1 MRKGG
6 FFPRLALV
14 NLVRNRRY
22 YGPYLL
28 SGIGTAAMYYIL
40 RYLTVSDIVASV
52 RGAGYLQSLMGLGC
66 IVVALFS
73 AVLMLY
79 ANSFVMKRRQ
89 RELGLY
95 HILGL
100 EKRHIAHVMLWETL
114 LCAAVVILGGI
125 LVGVGLSKLIL
136 LVLLKLSRI
145 PVQFG
150 FEVSGQGMWHTL
162 CLFAVLFLL
171 TLLWNLIRLGRSRPI
186 QLLHGAEMGERE
198 PKTRKLLV
206 AVGLLALAGGYGIA
220 LKVKDPLEAFLLF
233 FVAVLLVMLG
243 TYCLFTAG
251 SVAVLKGLRA
261 NETFYYQTRHFISV
275 SGLLY
280 RMKQNAVGLANI
292 CILSTMVLVTVS
304 TTASLY
310 LGCEETLDRMFPHDI
325 QVSQDLTHLDQPL
338 DPLTQERR
346 QQETEATLAWIDE
359 LLEDSG
365 LTAEYLSWYT
375 EVRVSS
381 SYSGNTLGWSEDAP
395 GTYVTVYL
403 VTAEDYTR
411 VTGRTTEMG
420 PDEVL
425 VYAQGLELPDTFYIG
440 AQPFRV
446 AGRLEH
452 GLQQND
458 PVVVSSSEPTELL
471 LVAADRQALEEIA
484 SLCLSDQGV
493 QRETFR
499 IQMDLDGTE
508 EEKLALAWDILETN
522 VDESVYTVTSRQ
534 DNAQDLY
541 AMYGG
546 FLFLGVFLGFLF
558 LLATAL
564 IIYYKQV
571 SEGYEDQR
579 RYQIMRQVGLTDRE
593 ARSAIHSQ
601 ILLVFFLPLGMA
613 AVHILAAFPM
623 ISKLLGLFQLQD
635 IPLFAACTAGTLG
648 AFALVYALVYGLTAR
663 TYGRI
668 VGA

>member
-1 MRKGG
+1 MRKSG

-14 NLVRNRRY
+14 NLARNRRY

-40 RYLTVSDIVASV
+40 RYLTVSNIVASV

-66 IVVALFS
+66 IVVAIFS
-73 AVLMLY
+73 AVLLLY

-150 FEVSGQGMWHTL
+150 FEVSVQGMWHTL

-310 LGCEETLDRMFPHDI
+310 LGCEETLDRMYPYDI
-325 QVSQDLTHLDQPL
+325 QVNQDLNHYDQPG

-346 QQETEATLAWIDE
+346 EQETASVLEQVKGYVEAA
-359 LLEDSG
+359 G
-365 LTAEYLSWYT
+365 LTTEHLSWYT
-375 EVRVSS
+375 EVSGS
-381 SYSGNTLGWSEDAP
+381 YTYSGNTLGWTGE
-395 GTYVTVYL
+395 GTDVEVYL

-411 VTGRTTEMG
+411 VTGREA
-420 PDEVL
+420 EVEPGQVL
-425 VYAQGLELPDTFYIG
+425 LYGRGMDLPNTFYIG
-440 AQPFRV
+440 DQLFRV
-446 AGRLEH
+446 AGRLDR
-452 GLQQND
+452 GLQRND
-458 PVVVSSSEPTELL
+458 PVVVSSSNRAELL
-471 LVAADRQALEEIA
+471 LVTADQQEIEDIRALSEPE
-484 SLCLSDQGV
+484 QV
-493 QRETFR
+493 WFWEVFR
-499 IQMDLDGTE
+499 IQMDLSGTD
-508 EEKLALAWDILETN
+508 EEKVALAWDILEGIPEAAA
-522 VDESVYTVTSRQ
+522 VTVTSRQ

-546 FLFLGVFLGFLF
+546 FLFLGVFLGLLF

>member
-150 FEVSGQGMWHTL
+150 FEVSVQGMWHTL

-220 LKVKDPLEAFLLF
+220 LKVQEPLEAFLLF

-261 NETFYYQTRHFISV
+261 NKTFYYQTRHFISV

-310 LGCEETLDRMFPHDI
+310 LGCEETLDRMYPYDI
-325 QVSQDLTHLDQPL
+325 QVNQDLNHYDQPG

-346 QQETEATLAWIDE
+346 EQETASVLEQVKGYVEAA
-359 LLEDSG
+359 G
-365 LTAEYLSWYT
+365 LTTEHLSWYT
-375 EVRVSS
+375 EVSGS
-381 SYSGNTLGWSEDAP
+381 YTYSGNTLGWTGE
-395 GTYVTVYL
+395 GTDVEVYL

-411 VTGRTTEMG
+411 LTGQQV
-420 PDEVL
+420 EVEPGQVL
-425 VYAQGLELPDTFYIG
+425 LYGRGMDLPNTFYIG
-440 AQPFRV
+440 DQLFRV
-446 AGRLEH
+446 AGRLDR
-452 GLQQND
+452 GLQRND
-458 PVVVSSSEPTELL
+458 PVVVSSSNRAELL
-471 LVAADRQALEEIA
+471 LVTADQQEIEDIRALSEPE
-484 SLCLSDQGV
+484 QV
-493 QRETFR
+493 WFWEVFR
-499 IQMDLDGTE
+499 IQMDLSGTD
-508 EEKLALAWDILETN
+508 EEKVALAWDILEGIPEAAA
-522 VDESVYTVTSRQ
+522 VTVTSRQ

-546 FLFLGVFLGFLF
+546 FLFLGVFLGLLF

-593 ARSAIHSQ
+593 ARSSIHSQ

-613 AVHILAAFPM
+613 AVHIVAAFPM
-623 ISKLLGLFQLQD
+623 ISKMLGLFQLQD
-635 IPLFAACTAGTLG
+635 IPLFIACTAGTLG

>member
-261 NETFYYQTRHFISV
+261 NEIFYYQTRHFISV

-310 LGCEETLDRMFPHDI
+310 LGCEETLDRMYPYDI

-338 DPLTQERR
+338 DPLTPERR

-359 LLEDSG
+359 LLADSG
-365 LTAEYLSWYT
+365 LTAEHLSWYT

-420 PDEVL
+420 LDEVL

-440 AQPFRV
+440 DRAFRV
-446 AGRLEH
+446 AERLEH

-471 LVAADRQALEEIA
+471 LVAADRQALEEIT
-484 SLCLSDQGV
+484 SLCLSDQGI

-546 FLFLGVFLGFLF
+546 FLFLGVFLGLLF

-623 ISKLLGLFQLQD
+623 VSKLLGLFQLQD

>member
-1 MRKGG
+1 MRKSG

-14 NLVRNRRY
+14 NLARNRRY

-28 SGIGTAAMYYIL
+28 SGMGTAAMYYIL

-52 RGAGYLQSLMGLGC
+52 RGAGYLQSLMLLGC
-66 IVVALFS
+66 IVVAIFS
-73 AVLMLY
+73 AVLLLY

-136 LVLLKLSRI
+136 LVLLKLSRL

-150 FEVSGQGMWHTL
+150 FEVSVQGMWHTL

-171 TLLWNLIRLGRSRPI
+171 TLVWNLIRLGRSRPI
-186 QLLHGAEMGERE
+186 QLLHGAQMGERE

-261 NETFYYQTRHFISV
+261 NEKFYYQTRHFISV

-280 RMKQNAVGLANI
+280 RMRQNAVGLANI

-338 DPLTQERR
+338 DPLTPERR

-440 AQPFRV
+440 TQPFRV

-668 VGA
+668 VGT

>member
-150 FEVSGQGMWHTL
+150 FEVSVQGMWHTL

-261 NETFYYQTRHFISV
+261 NEIFYYQTRHFISV

-338 DPLTQERR
+338 DPLTPERR

-508 EEKLALAWDILETN
+508 GEKLALAWDILETN

-564 IIYYKQV
+564 IIYYK
-571 SEGYEDQR
+571 
-579 RYQIMRQVGLTDRE
+579 
-593 ARSAIHSQ
+593 
-601 ILLVFFLPLGMA
+601 
-613 AVHILAAFPM
+613 
-623 ISKLLGLFQLQD
+623 
-635 IPLFAACTAGTLG
+635 
-648 AFALVYALVYGLTAR
+648 
-663 TYGRI
+663 
-668 VGA
+668 

>member
-338 DPLTQERR
+338 DPLTPERR

-411 VTGRTTEMG
+411 VIGRTTEMG

-440 AQPFRV
+440 TQPFRV

>member
-150 FEVSGQGMWHTL
+150 FEVSVQGMWHTL

-338 DPLTQERR
+338 DPLTPERR

>member
-66 IVVALFS
+66 IVVAIFS
-73 AVLMLY
+73 AVLLLY

-338 DPLTQERR
+338 DPLTPERR

-440 AQPFRV
+440 TQPFRV

>member
-171 TLLWNLIRLGRSRPI
+171 TLLWNLIRLGRARAI

-206 AVGLLALAGGYGIA
+206 AVGLLALVGGYGIA
-220 LKVKDPLEAFLLF
+220 LKVKDPLEAFTLF

-251 SVAVLKGLRA
+251 SVAVLKALRA

-338 DPLTQERR
+338 DPLTPERR

-508 EEKLALAWDILETN
+508 GEKLALAWDILETN

>member
-150 FEVSGQGMWHTL
+150 FEVSVQGMWHTL

-338 DPLTQERR
+338 DPLTPERR

-440 AQPFRV
+440 TQPFRV

>member
-150 FEVSGQGMWHTL
+150 FEVSVQGMWHTL
-162 CLFAVLFLL
+162 CLFAVRFLL

-338 DPLTQERR
+338 DPLTPERR

>member
-338 DPLTQERR
+338 DPLTPERR

>member
-150 FEVSGQGMWHTL
+150 FEVSVQGMWHTL

-186 QLLHGAEMGERE
+186 QLLHGAQMGERE

-220 LKVKDPLEAFLLF
+220 LKVQDPLEAFMLF

-251 SVAVLKGLRA
+251 SVAVLKRLRA
-261 NETFYYQTRHFISV
+261 NEKFYYQTRHFISV

-310 LGCEETLDRMFPHDI
+310 LGCEETQDRMFPHDI

-338 DPLTQERR
+338 DPLTPERR

-508 EEKLALAWDILETN
+508 GEKLALAWDILETN

>member
-150 FEVSGQGMWHTL
+150 FEVSVQGMWHTL

-261 NETFYYQTRHFISV
+261 NEIFYYQTRHFISV

-338 DPLTQERR
+338 DPLTPERR

-458 PVVVSSSEPTELL
+458 PVVVSSNEPTELL

-508 EEKLALAWDILETN
+508 GEKLALAWDILETN

>member
-150 FEVSGQGMWHTL
+150 FEVSVQGMWHTL

-186 QLLHGAEMGERE
+186 QLLHGAQMGERE

-220 LKVKDPLEAFLLF
+220 LKVQDPLEAFMLF

-251 SVAVLKGLRA
+251 SVAVLKRLRA
-261 NETFYYQTRHFISV
+261 NEKFYYQTRHFISV

-338 DPLTQERR
+338 DPLTPERR

-508 EEKLALAWDILETN
+508 GEKLALAWDILETN

>member
-1 MRKGG
+1 MRKSG

-28 SGIGTAAMYYIL
+28 SGMGTAAMYYIL

-52 RGAGYLQSLMGLGC
+52 RGAGYLQSLMLLGC
-66 IVVALFS
+66 IVVAIFS
-73 AVLMLY
+73 AVLLLY

-136 LVLLKLSRI
+136 LVLLKLSRL

-150 FEVSGQGMWHTL
+150 FEVSVQGMWHTL

-171 TLLWNLIRLGRSRPI
+171 TLVWNLIRLGRSRPI
-186 QLLHGAEMGERE
+186 QLLHGAQMGERE

-220 LKVKDPLEAFLLF
+220 LKVQDPLEAFMLF

-251 SVAVLKGLRA
+251 SVAVLKRLRA
-261 NETFYYQTRHFISV
+261 NEKFYYQTRHFISV

-310 LGCEETLDRMFPHDI
+310 LGCEETLDRMYPYDI
-325 QVSQDLTHLDQPL
+325 QVNQDLNHYDQPG

-346 QQETEATLAWIDE
+346 EQETASVLEQVKGYVEAA
-359 LLEDSG
+359 G
-365 LTAEYLSWYT
+365 LTTEHLSWYT
-375 EVRVSS
+375 EVSGS
-381 SYSGNTLGWSEDAP
+381 YTYSGNTLGWTGE
-395 GTYVTVYL
+395 GTDVEVYL

-411 VTGRTTEMG
+411 LTGQQV
-420 PDEVL
+420 EVEPGQVL
-425 VYAQGLELPDTFYIG
+425 LYGRGMDLPNTFYIG
-440 AQPFRV
+440 DQLFRV
-446 AGRLEH
+446 AGRLDR
-452 GLQQND
+452 GLQRND
-458 PVVVSSSEPTELL
+458 PVVVSSSNRAELL
-471 LVAADRQALEEIA
+471 LVTADQQEIEDIRALSEPE
-484 SLCLSDQGV
+484 QV
-493 QRETFR
+493 WFWEVFR
-499 IQMDLDGTE
+499 IQMDLSGTD
-508 EEKLALAWDILETN
+508 EEKVALAWDILEGIPEAAA
-522 VDESVYTVTSRQ
+522 VTVTSRQ

-546 FLFLGVFLGFLF
+546 FLFLGVFLGLLF

-593 ARSAIHSQ
+593 ARSSIHSQ

-613 AVHILAAFPM
+613 AVHIVAAFPM
-623 ISKLLGLFQLQD
+623 ISKMLGLFQLQD
-635 IPLFAACTAGTLG
+635 IPLFIACTAGTLG